1 VKAVMVTLTITAV
14 AACGT
19 DADQAPAAVDAPV
32 EGVRVTLVDAGEAPK
47 QPLVWF
53 TAPEEQQVEYAYTRG
68 LEQHTE
74 VDQAMKR
81 RLDAEAAASSD
92 SASVE
97 PSSAETSSSESADAS
112 APESASGTDAANT
125 DAAESG
131 SNSDSELNKEDFNVP
146 YSEVTMK
153 LPLTANIQTDGDV
166 RTSTVTVGTP
176 TGDNTERNEDIAS
189 AEGFR
194 MTSEQDS
201 SGRTQTRSF
210 SAPEG
215 ATDSARASG
224 EEALVQMNN
233 LPLVFPSE
241 PLGQGAKWTVSN
253 RVDDGGMSLLQDV
266 TYTVTSKQNKTVT
279 LAVSVDRR
287 PATQFLAGTD
297 LKILDVSTESSGQI
311 TVDLTHPLPQR
322 GSVNLTTTTRYGKDG
337 SATEVVQKSTSKSTW
352 S

>member
-1 VKAVMVTLTITAV
+1 MATLTITAV

-74 VDQAMKR
+74 VDQAKKR

-92 SASVE
+92 SASAE
-97 PSSAETSSSESADAS
+97 PSSAEPSSSESADAS
-112 APESASGTDAANT
+112 ASESASNT

-131 SNSDSELNKEDFNVP
+131 SNSDSELNKDDFTVP
-146 YSEVTMK
+146 YSEVTMM

-194 MTSEQDS
+194 MTSKQDS

-215 ATDSARASG
+215 ATDSARASV

-266 TYTVTSKQNKTVT
+266 TYTVTSKDRK
-279 LAVSVDRR
+279 SV
-287 PATQFLAGTD
+287 
-297 LKILDVSTESSGQI
+297 V
-311 TVDLTHPLPQR
+311 
-322 GSVNLTTTTRYGKDG
+322 
-337 SATEVVQKSTSKSTW
+337 
-352 S
+352 

>member
-1 VKAVMVTLTITAV
+1 MATLTITAV

-74 VDQAMKR
+74 VDQAKKR
-81 RLDAEAAASSD
+81 RLDAEASSSAA
-92 SASVE
+92 
-97 PSSAETSSSESADAS
+97 SSAETSSAEPSSSESADAS
-112 APESASGTDAANT
+112 APESASGTDAAESDAAST

-131 SNSDSELNKEDFNVP
+131 TNSDSELNKEDFTVP

-176 TGDNTERNEDIAS
+176 TGDNTERNDDIAS

-215 ATDSARASG
+215 VTDSARASV

-241 PLGQGAKWTVSN
+241 PLGKGAKWTVSN

-287 PATQFLAGTD
+287 PATQFLSGTD
-297 LKILDVSTESSGQI
+297 LKILDVTTESSGQI

-322 GSVNLTTTTRYGKDG
+322 GSVSLTTTTRYGKDD

>member
-1 VKAVMVTLTITAV
+1 MKAVMATLTITAV

-74 VDQAMKR
+74 VDQAKKR
-81 RLDAEAAASSD
+81 RLEAEASSSAAASSAD
-92 SASVE
+92 A
-97 PSSAETSSSESADAS
+97 SSAEPSSSESADAS
-112 APESASGTDAANT
+112 ASESASNT

-131 SNSDSELNKEDFNVP
+131 SNSDSELNKDDFTVP
-146 YSEVTMK
+146 YSEVTMM

-194 MTSEQDS
+194 MTSKQDS

-215 ATDSARASG
+215 ATDSARASV

-322 GSVNLTTTTRYGKDG
+322 GSVNLTTTTRYGKDD

>member
-1 VKAVMVTLTITAV
+1 MATLTITAV

-74 VDQAMKR
+74 VDQAKKR
-81 RLDAEAAASSD
+81 RLEAEASSSAAASSAD
-92 SASVE
+92 A
-97 PSSAETSSSESADAS
+97 SSAEPSSSESADAS
-112 APESASGTDAANT
+112 ASESASNT

-215 ATDSARASG
+215 ATDSARASV

-287 PATQFLAGTD
+287 PATQFLTGTD

-322 GSVNLTTTTRYGKDG
+322 GSVNLTTTTRYGKDD